1 MTEQIAQIAGAD
13 WEQRILQLAGRRYSL
28 RLESCYWEAL
38 EAIAQRRRSRLNRL
52 VAEVAGKRA
61 SGVNLASALRV
72 LCIEELRRAALSR
85 RLAAERTSVLA
96 LAQSAPAPA
105 LLLDAAQQ
113 IIAVNDAFLAWVGT
127 TEDKLLGEP
136 LLRYFRFKLARP
148 FGLLWAGLGRDWTT
162 PEVGRIVNIAPGRV
176 LAANAR
182 LTPIVAG
189 RGRPLCL
196 VWLLK

>member
-1 MTEQIAQIAGAD
+1 MAEQVAQIAGTG

-38 EAIAQRRRSRLNRL
+38 AAIAKRRRLRLNRL

-85 RLAAERTSVLA
+85 QLAAERTSVLA

-113 IIAVNDAFLAWVGT
+113 IIAVNDAFLAWLGT
-127 TEDKLLGEP
+127 TQEALLGEP
-136 LLRYFRFKLARP
+136 LLRHFRLKLARP
-148 FGLLWAGLGRDWTT
+148 FGLLWSELGRGWTT
-162 PEVGRIVNIAPGRV
+162 PEAGRIVNIEPGRV

-182 LTPIVAG
+182 LTPIIAG

-196 VWLLK
+196 IWLLK